1 MYTLSYIEQLQQIHK
16 NVKKKKGFGG
26 KVKDLGR
33 FNFFL
38 EKWNPTTVLDYGCG
52 KGVITST
59 LQEQYPN
66 IKFEGY
72 DPAVQMFNIV
82 PTKKFD
88 CVFSNDVL
96 EHIEPEYIDSVLTHI
111 LLLSNNYIWLRI
123 DTKPARKILPD
134 GRNAHLI
141 QESPEWWT
149 NKISKLISPNIV
161 YNYSNENSRIDIAIE
176 L

>member
-1 MYTLSYIEQLQQIHK
+1 MFSQKYLDQLKIVHS
-16 NVKKKKGFGG
+16 NPKKKSSFGG
-26 KVKDLGR
+26 KIKELGE

-38 EKWNPTTVLDYGCG
+38 KKWNPTPVLDYGCG

-111 LLLSNNYIWLRI
+111 LSLSNNYIWLRI
-123 DTKPARKILPD
+123 DTKPARKILSD

-149 NKISKLISPNIV
+149 KKISKLISPNIV